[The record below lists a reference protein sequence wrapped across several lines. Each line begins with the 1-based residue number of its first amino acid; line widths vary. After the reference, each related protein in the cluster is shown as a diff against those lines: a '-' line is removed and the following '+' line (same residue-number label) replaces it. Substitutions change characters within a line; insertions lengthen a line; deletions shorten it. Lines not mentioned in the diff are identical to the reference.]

1 VSRAPTKGTIG
12 GRTYLALQKKARQ
25 DGRPTDE
32 LLQLL
37 ALETFLDR
45 LSTSSASK
53 DLVLKGGV
61 LLAAYEMRRPTRDVD
76 LSARGLTNSVESTIE
91 LVRAILAQERDDGWT
106 FGTPTGEAIRQE
118 DAYSGVRVTV
128 LGALATARVSFHVDI
143 NFGDPIWPAPTEVI
157 VPRLLGGSITIR
169 GYSVA
174 MIHAEKIVTAIQ
186 RGTANTRW
194 RDYADIY
201 LLSGRH
207 AVNATDLSTAIAKV
221 AAHRQANMI
230 LLSDALDGF
239 AALAQARWSAW
250 VRRQRM
256 QDRLPLDFSEL
267 LDAVLVFAGPLL
279 AGTVRDLGWDPQTRS
294 WTKS

>member
-1 VSRAPTKGTIG
+1 MSRAPTKATVG

-25 DGRPTDE
+25 EGRPTDE

-45 LSTSSASK
+45 LSTSAAAN

-61 LLAAYEMRRPTRDVD
+61 LLAAYDKRRPTRDVD
-76 LSARGLTNSVESTIE
+76 LSARGLTNSVEDTVE
-91 LVRAILAQERDDGWT
+91 LVRAILEQKRDDGWN
-106 FGTPTGEAIRQE
+106 FGSPTGEAIREE

-128 LGALATARVSFHVDI
+128 LGTLATARVSFHVDV
-143 NFGDPIWPAPTEVI
+143 NFGDPIWPVPTDVM
-157 VPRLLGGSITIR
+157 VPRLLGGTITVR

-174 MIHAEKIVTAIQ
+174 MIHAEKIVTAMQ

-207 AVNATDLSTAIAKV
+207 TVSSAELSTAIKKV
-221 AAHRQANMI
+221 AAHRRA
-230 LLSDALDGF
+230 
-239 AALAQARWSAW
+239 SA
-250 VRRQRM
+250 M
-256 QDRLPLDFSEL
+256 
-267 LDAVLVFAGPLL
+267 
-279 AGTVRDLGWDPQTRS
+279 
-294 WTKS
+294 

>member
-1 VSRAPTKGTIG
+1 
-12 GRTYLALQKKARQ
+12 LALQKKARQ
-25 DGRPTDE
+25 EGRATDE

-45 LSTSSASK
+45 LSTSPASA

-61 LLAAYEMRRPTRDVD
+61 LLAAYDMRRPTRDVD
-76 LSARGLTNSVESTIE
+76 LSARGLTNSVEGTVE

-106 FGTPTGEAIRQE
+106 FGLPTGEAIREE
-118 DAYSGVRVTV
+118 DEYSGVRVTV
-128 LGALATARVSFHVDI
+128 LGALATARVSFHVDV
-143 NFGDPIWPAPTEVI
+143 NFGDPIWPAPTDVI
-157 VPRLLGGSITIR
+157 VPRLLGGTITLR

-174 MIHAEKIVTAIQ
+174 MIHAEKIVTAMQ

-207 AVNATDLSTAIAKV
+207 AVSAAELCTAIAKV
-221 AAHRQANMI
+221 AAHRRANVI
-230 LLSDALDGF
+230 SLSDALDGF

-256 QDRLPLDFSEL
+256 QDRLPLEFAEL
-267 LDAVLVFAGPLL
+267 LNSVLVFADPLI
-279 AGTVRDLGWDPQTRS
+279 AGDTHGNQWDPETRA
-294 WTKS
+294 WL